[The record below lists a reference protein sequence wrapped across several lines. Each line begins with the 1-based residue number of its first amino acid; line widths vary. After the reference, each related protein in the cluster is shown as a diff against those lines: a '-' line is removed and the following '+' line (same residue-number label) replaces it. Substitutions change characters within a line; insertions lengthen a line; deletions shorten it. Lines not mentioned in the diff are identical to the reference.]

1 MKIQSGSL
9 KLAEH
14 VRAVHVVIPPEGT
27 TVEDLL
33 KPEAW
38 AHVAHELATGSRIE
52 VVPESG
58 EWFAELYVV
67 EAKRQWAKVVLLRK
81 VDLAPLLVQG
91 ESAPQDTE
99 EFYAKW
105 SGPISKFRVHRKK
118 DKEVIRA
125 DFATAEDAN
134 LWIAEHKKSLAR

>member
-1 MKIQSGSL
+1 MKINPGAL

-14 VRAVHVVIPPEGT
+14 VRAIHIVSPPQGT
-27 TVEDLL
+27 TLEDLL

-38 AHVAHELATGSRIE
+38 AHVAHDLTAGSRVE

-58 EWFAELYVV
+58 EWFAEFYVV

-81 VDLAPLLVQG
+81 VDLTAAPAHG
-91 ESAPQDTE
+91 EATPADAE
-99 EFYAKW
+99 DFYAKW

-134 LWIAEHKKSLAR
+134 LWIADHKKSLAR